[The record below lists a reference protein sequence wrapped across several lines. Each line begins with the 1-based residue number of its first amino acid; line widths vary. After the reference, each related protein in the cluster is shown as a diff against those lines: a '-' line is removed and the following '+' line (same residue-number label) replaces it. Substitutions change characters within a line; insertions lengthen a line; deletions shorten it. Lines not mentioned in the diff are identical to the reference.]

1 MVIALQV
8 HVLYFNNYIN
18 CEIRLLVHVYP
29 GECELGTQSFTYTRK
44 SYKLM
49 FTILQKQCIPLENE
63 VCKVRITFPF
73 LTLLSTIFNHG
84 KQSENKSC
92 TSAHL

>member
-44 SYKLM
+44 SLLKKIH
-49 FTILQKQCIPLENE
+49 FTALQTHVHYTPETMHPIRK
-63 VCKVRITFPF
+63 
-73 LTLLSTIFNHG
+73 
-84 KQSENKSC
+84 
-92 TSAHL
+92 